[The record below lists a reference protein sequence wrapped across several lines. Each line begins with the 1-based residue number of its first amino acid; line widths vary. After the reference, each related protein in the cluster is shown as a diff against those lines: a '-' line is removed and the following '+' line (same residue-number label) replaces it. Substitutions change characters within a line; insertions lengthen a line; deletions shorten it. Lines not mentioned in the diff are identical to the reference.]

1 MKAHL
6 YIAILGCMV
15 SAAAHAAER
24 PNIVFMMSDDQAWNG
39 LSVPM
44 HPDLAWSKSSIV
56 ETPNLEML
64 AAQGMRFSAAYA
76 PASVCSPT
84 RISLQTGKSPAAMHW
99 TKASRSVTA
108 ADGYKMISPRNIR
121 ELDHGNVT
129 IGEQLRDA
137 GYATAHYGKWHING
151 GGPAANGYDEGDG
164 DIGNEYAHQ
173 YGDPNPADI
182 FGMAKR
188 AVTFMEKNKNANKP
202 FFIQMSWHALHAPQN
217 AMKETLAKYAAKMGS
232 SVDEKR
238 VGSAAIAENLD
249 TGVGKVVDAIDRLGL
264 TENTFVIYMS
274 DNGSGGGGGGKRGGR
289 RAGLAGGKG
298 GVWEGGIRSPLII
311 RGPGVPANS
320 WCHERVVGYDFYPTY
335 CEWAGLSESKLPRN
349 IEGGS
354 IVSLL
359 RNGRGTVKRP
369 REELVFH
376 FPHYQGGDGPHS
388 ALFLGNHKLM
398 KFYEDNRLALFD
410 IAADISEQN
419 DLSQQMP
426 QKVKELDRLLL
437 KYLQD
442 INAQMAVPNPQY
454 DPNSHPA
461 ARQRGGGNRGT
472 DPILSL
478 SDTNRDGQLSTA
490 EINAIPGALR
500 ETDADGNGVVTL
512 QEIQAGQTK
521 RNRSGNAL

>member
-6 YIAILGCMV
+6 YIAILGCIV
-15 SAAAHAAER
+15 SANAHAAER

-56 ETPNLEML
+56 ETPNLERL

-84 RISLQTGKSPAAMHW
+84 RISLQTGKSSAAMHW
-99 TKASRSVTA
+99 TKAAPAET
-108 ADGYKMISPRNIR
+108 GHKMIEPRNIR
-121 ELDHGNVT
+121 SIPASEIT
-129 IGEQLRDA
+129 IGELLQSA

-164 DIGNEYAHQ
+164 NIGNEYAHR

-182 FGMAKR
+182 FGMAER

-249 TGVGKVVDAIDRLGL
+249 TGVGMVVDAIDRLGL
-264 TENTFVIYMS
+264 ADNTFVIYMS
-274 DNGSGGGGGGKRGGR
+274 DNGSGGGGGGKGGKRGARG
-289 RAGLAGGKG
+289 GLAGGKG
-298 GVWEGGIRSPLII
+298 GVWEGGIRSPMII
-311 RGPGVPANS
+311 RGPGIPAHS

-335 CEWAGLSESKLPRN
+335 CEWAGVPESKLPHN

-359 RNGRGTVKRP
+359 RDGNGTVKRP

-410 IAADISEQN
+410 ISADISEQN

-426 QKVKELDRLLL
+426 QKVKELDGLLV
-437 KYLQD
+437 KYLND
-442 INAQMAVPNPQY
+442 VDAQMAVSNPEY
-454 DPNSHPA
+454 DPNKAPV
-461 ARQRGGGNRGT
+461 ARKGGGG
-472 DPILSL
+472 
-478 SDTNRDGQLSTA
+478 
-490 EINAIPGALR
+490 
-500 ETDADGNGVVTL
+500 
-512 QEIQAGQTK
+512 
-521 RNRSGNAL
+521 RNKTQKSGSRKKKGGSR